1 MTHEIISATV
11 SYVDLENNGGNP
23 VYTSDG
29 LRTFVKSQ
37 EMTQEDYDTKETK
50 SSLCCCKRNEGDIK
64 LAAPPP
70 TKTHAVA
77 MV

>member
-37 EMTQEDYDTKETK
+37 EMTQEDYDGKQKE
-50 SSLCCCKRNEGDIK
+50 SSFCCKKRNDGIS
-64 LAAPPP
+64 LGSHPT
-70 TKTHAVA
+70 TKTNTVA